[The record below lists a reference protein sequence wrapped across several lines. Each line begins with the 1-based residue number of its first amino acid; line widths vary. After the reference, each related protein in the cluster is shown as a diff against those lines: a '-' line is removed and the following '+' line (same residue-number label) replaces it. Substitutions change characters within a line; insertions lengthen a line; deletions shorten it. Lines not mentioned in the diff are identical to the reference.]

1 MWFKRLK
8 VAQIVIVAIIPFAAG
23 MELNPYFTG
32 GLGVLIVILESL
44 QSLNQYQHNWMTYR
58 STCEALKHEKH
69 LWLAKA
75 GPYLEA
81 ENPEALL
88 AERVEAL
95 ISREHAKWVA
105 QRRQPAK
112 EKS

>member
-1 MWFKRLK
+1 
-8 VAQIVIVAIIPFAAG
+8 
-23 MELNPYFTG
+23 
-32 GLGVLIVILESL
+32 
-44 QSLNQYQHNWMTYR
+44 MTYR

-81 ENPEALL
+81 ANPEALL